1 MADHAGLD
9 DEAGPLYETE
19 SSRAL
24 VIEGMALVEAADAAG
39 VTLRLLGGVGVVLH
53 CPGLDGV
60 PHRLIHD
67 IDAAIPAKE
76 GKRLQAVLCER
87 GYEPEA
93 RFNALHGDTRLIFH
107 GPHGKLDV
115 FVDRFAMCH
124 QFDLGSRLALEYP
137 TITVSDLLATKLQ
150 VVELSTQDIEDLTLL
165 LGEHELGEG
174 TSDDVDVA
182 YLSQLLAG
190 DWGFWRSA
198 TNALRRLADDIPST
212 QPKATALVAA
222 FERAP
227 KSRRWKLRA
236 RIGER
241 IPWYETPGDAA

>member
-1 MADHAGLD
+1 MADHPRVDG
-9 DEAGPLYETE
+9 DEGQPDEVQA
-19 SSRAL
+19 SRAL
-24 VIEGMALVEAADAAG
+24 VTEGARLVDAAQTAG

-53 CPGLDGV
+53 CPRLNGV

-76 GKRLQAVLCER
+76 GRRLEAMLSER

-93 RFNALHGDTRLIFH
+93 RFNALHGDTRLIFY
-107 GPHGKLDV
+107 GPQGKLDV

-124 QFDLGSRLALEYP
+124 QFDLGSRLALGYP
-137 TITVSDLLATKLQ
+137 TVTVSDLLATKLQ
-150 VVELSTQDIEDLTLL
+150 VVELSTQDIADLTLL
-165 LGEHELGEG
+165 LCEHELGED
-174 TSDDVDVA
+174 TREDVDVA
-182 YLSQLLAG
+182 YLSQLLAS

-198 TNALRRLADDIPST
+198 TNVLCRLAADVPSIESKST
-212 QPKATALVAA
+212 QLIAA
-222 FERAP
+222 FERSP
-227 KSRRWKLRA
+227 KTRRWKLRA